1 MEAASSPSGLQ
12 HGRPLPGHDPS
23 KGCCV
28 MAVGIGSVGERGQE
42 GIQLGDGRCRYLGV
56 RATGV
61 VLLPAI

>member
-1 MEAASSPSGLQ
+1 
-12 HGRPLPGHDPS
+12 
-23 KGCCV
+23 

-42 GIQLGDGRCRYLGV
+42 GIQPGDGRCRYLGV